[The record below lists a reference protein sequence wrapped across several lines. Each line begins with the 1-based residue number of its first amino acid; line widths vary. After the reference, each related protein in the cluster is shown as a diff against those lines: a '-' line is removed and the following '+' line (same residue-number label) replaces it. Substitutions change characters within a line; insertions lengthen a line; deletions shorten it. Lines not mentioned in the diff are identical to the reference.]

1 MAKLGINTGTTAND
15 GTGDTLREAGGKINT
30 NFDEIY
36 SSLGDG
42 TEIYSGIVTSIVG
55 GDFISVS
62 SPTGEVTITGLANTE
77 NINSQSLIVV
87 GVSTLGMITS
97 TNTMGIGTIYTER
110 VECVG
115 AVIGDTLVGD
125 GSQITGLATTEFV
138 VARQLLVSGIS
149 TLGVVT
155 GATSMEV
162 VDLYAT
168 NIYSDGSGITGVEFA
183 SNAGVA
189 TFAYIAGVST
199 YSQLAGVST
208 DATKLQTSRSFNIV
222 GDIEAGAVTFDGTAD
237 VSLNGILSSSFNAH
251 TSGII
256 TASEFHGDG
265 TNIAGIQYA
274 SLAGVSTYSETSG
287 IATLATTATSAVNS
301 TFATY
306 APLSGVSTYSETSGV
321 SSYSPLAGVST
332 YSDVSGVSTTS
343 GYATS
348 AGIASTSVF
357 STVAFYSPLAGVA
370 TDATFAGYAEVSGV
384 STTSGYANFSNYSI
398 TSGVSTFSGYSET
411 SGLSSTSVFSTTSG
425 IANTATYAVNAG
437 VATDATFAGYST
449 LAGVSTYSEISG
461 VSTYASLAGIA
472 TYATSSGT
480 STNSTYSGYSEISGI
495 ATYAPNAG
503 VSTFS
508 GYATSA
514 GIATNATYAGYA
526 TTSGFS
532 TTSDYST
539 NSGVSTFSGY
549 STSAGIATYAP
560 NAGVSTFSGYAT
572 SAGIA
577 TNAIYSEY
585 STLSGIATYA
595 PNAGVATDATFAG
608 YSTLAG
614 LSTHSGTSDSS
625 TYASFSGISTL
636 SNLAQGLTGDPDIEV
651 NRINSSDI
659 VVSTLTNNT
668 GVTTLGIVTGAT
680 YYGDGSNLIGVL
692 KDSTDQTFQN
702 LEVVGVATV
711 GIITSVQSLS
721 SDDAFITNLVAG
733 SVSGDGSGLTNVQ
746 SFGSIGLG
754 LEGTYVGAGFTVIAL
769 DYVGEI
775 DSAFTSIGNTAYI
788 TVTSYAATSN
798 TQSDSLVVTGIST
811 LGIVTGVTSLHSG
824 DIHSN
829 SVTTSDISGDSLVIS
844 GLSTF
849 NDNISAGST
858 IVLEPETGR
867 IYASEFYGNGRNLT
881 GLGTDRISTS
891 SLVVVGV
898 ATLSQVN
905 ATSYFGDGS
914 NLTGVAR
921 TSNILAE
928 SLVVSGV
935 STLGIVTG
943 TTYFGDGA
951 NLTGVLKSVAEADS
965 LVVTGISTFN
975 DARAVSFTGG
985 GGNLTG
991 VLKPNDNINVNS
1003 LIVSGLSTVA
1013 NVTSSGIVTA
1023 TGGFISDASSNT
1035 ACQITVVG
1043 GELTFTVPGV
1053 GSTSL
1058 QLF

>member
-42 TEIYSGIVTSIVG
+42 TEIYTGIVTSIVG

-97 TNTMGIGTIYTER
+97 TDTMGIGTIYTER
-110 VECVG
+110 VECSG
-115 AVIGDTLVGD
+115 ALIGNTLVGD

-183 SNAGVA
+183 ANAGVA

-287 IATLATTATSAVNS
+287 IATLATTATFATDS
-301 TFATY
+301 TFSTY
-306 APLSGVSTYSETSGV
+306 APLAGVSTYSETSGV
-321 SSYSPLAGVST
+321 STISGYADSSGIST
-332 YSDVSGVSTTS
+332 YSDTSGVSTTS

-357 STVAFYSPLAGVA
+357 STSTFYSPLAGFA
-370 TDATFAGYAEVSGV
+370 TDSTFATYATTSGV
-384 STTSGYANFSNYSI
+384 STTSGYSNFSNYST
-398 TSGVSTFSGYSET
+398 TSGVSTT
-411 SGLSSTSVFSTTSG
+411 S
-425 IANTATYAVNAG
+425 
-437 VATDATFAGYST
+437 
-449 LAGVSTYSEISG
+449 
-461 VSTYASLAGIA
+461 
-472 TYATSSGT
+472 
-480 STNSTYSGYSEISGI
+480 
-495 ATYAPNAG
+495 
-503 VSTFS
+503 
-508 GYATSA
+508 
-514 GIATNATYAGYA
+514 GYA

-532 TTSDYST
+532 TTSTYST
-539 NSGVSTFSGY
+539 TSGVADTSTYAS
-549 STSAGIATYAP
+549 SSGIATYASSS
-560 NAGVSTFSGYAT
+560 GVSTTSGYAT
-572 SAGIA
+572 SSGIA
-577 TNAIYSEY
+577 TDAIYSEY
-585 STLSGIATYA
+585 SVLSGIATYS
-595 PNAGVATDATFAG
+595 PTSGVSTNSTYAV
-608 YSTLAG
+608 YSVTSG
-614 LSTHSGTSDSS
+614 VSTHSDTSDSS
-625 TYASFSGISTL
+625 TYASSSGISTL
-636 SNLAQGLTGDPDIEV
+636 SNLAQGLTGSPNIEV
-651 NRINSSDI
+651 DRINSSDI

-680 YYGDGSNLIGVL
+680 YYGDGSNLIGILPTRSV
-692 KDSTDQTFQN
+692 QTFQN
-702 LEVVGVATV
+702 LEVLGVTTL
-711 GIITSVQSLS
+711 GIVTDVQSLS
-721 SDDAFITNLVAG
+721 SDNAFITNLVTS

-746 SFGSIGLG
+746 AYGSIGLG
-754 LEGTYVGAGFTVIAL
+754 VGGNYVGAGFTIISL
-769 DYVGEI
+769 DHVGEI
-775 DSAFTSIGNTAYI
+775 ESSFSSIGNTAYV
-788 TVTSYAATSN
+788 TVVGLAATAN

-858 IVLEPETGR
+858 IQLQPETGR
-867 IYASEFYGNGRNLT
+867 IFASEFYGDGSNLT
-881 GLGTDRISTS
+881 GLGTDTISTT

-898 ATLSQVN
+898 TTLSQVN

-921 TSNILAE
+921 TSNILAD
-928 SLVVSGV
+928 SLVVTGV
-935 STLGIVTG
+935 STVSDLVATNLYGSG
-943 TTYFGDGA
+943 S
-951 NLTGVLKSVAEADS
+951 NLTGVLKPTAEADS

-991 VLKPNDNINVNS
+991 VLKPNDDIGVNS
-1003 LIVSGLSTVA
+1003 LVVTGLSTVA

-1023 TGGFISDASSNT
+1023 TGGFISDTNST
-1035 ACQITVVG
+1035 APCQITVVG
-1043 GELTFTVPGV
+1043 STLIFTVPGV
-1053 GSTSL
+1053 GVTSL
-1058 QLF
+1058 QLL